1 LFIKLNSGT
10 NIQKYFTKGLKGL
23 FVTTFFLLHLLHQ
36 LKLENQ
42 VFKKETE
49 YALRALVYI
58 QLQNS
63 RGRRPGIAEIA
74 SEIETPQSFTAKIL
88 QRLVKQG
95 FVESLKGINGGFFF
109 NPAKEKLHLKKVIVS
124 IEGDSLFSGCGFGLK
139 HCDENNPCPLHFSY
153 APIREAINNLV
164 SDESIQSLANKYT
177 ADNKMILSRLN
188 ITQRT

>member
-1 LFIKLNSGT
+1 M
-10 NIQKYFTKGLKGL
+10 
-23 FVTTFFLLHLLHQ
+23 
-36 LKLENQ
+36 
-42 VFKKETE
+42 FKKETE

-58 QLQNS
+58 QLQNFKE
-63 RGRRPGIAEIA
+63 RRPGITEIA

-88 QRLVKQG
+88 QRMVKQG

-109 NPAKEKLHLKKVIVS
+109 NPTKEVLPIKNIIVS

-164 SDESIQSLANKYT
+164 SDETIQGLAKKYNE
-177 ADNKMILSRLN
+177 DDKMILSRLVSL
-188 ITQRT
+188 R

>member
-1 LFIKLNSGT
+1 MI
-10 NIQKYFTKGLKGL
+10 II
-23 FVTTFFLLHLLHQ
+23 FLLHLFHQ

-63 RGRRPGIAEIA
+63 KERRPGIAEIA
-74 SEIETPQSFTAKIL
+74 TEIETPQSFTAKIL

-95 FVESLKGINGGFFF
+95 FVESMKGINGGFFF
-109 NPAKEKLHLKKVIVS
+109 NSAKENLPLKKVIVS

-139 HCDENNPCPLHFSY
+139 HCDENNPCPLHYSY
-153 APIREAINNLV
+153 APIREAINKLV
-164 SDESIQSLANKYT
+164 SDETIQSLANKYN
-177 ADNKMILSRLN
+177 ADDKMILSRFN
-188 ITQRT
+188 ISQRQ

>member
-1 LFIKLNSGT
+1 MIT
-10 NIQKYFTKGLKGL
+10 I
-23 FVTTFFLLHLLHQ
+23 FLLHLYHHS
-36 LKLENQ
+36 KNKNQ

-63 RGRRPGIAEIA
+63 KERRPGIAEIA

-95 FVESLKGINGGFFF
+95 FVESMKGINGGFFF
-109 NPAKEKLHLKKVIVS
+109 NSAKENLPLKKVIVS

-139 HCDENNPCPLHFSY
+139 HCDENNPSPLHYSY
-153 APIREAINNLV
+153 APIREAINKLV
-164 SDESIQSLANKYT
+164 SDETIQSLANKYN
-177 ADNKMILSRLN
+177 ADDKMILSRFN
-188 ITQRT
+188 ISQRQ

>member
-1 LFIKLNSGT
+1 MIT
-10 NIQKYFTKGLKGL
+10 I
-23 FVTTFFLLHLLHQ
+23 FLLHLLHQ
-36 LKLENQ
+36 LKIENQ

-63 RGRRPGIAEIA
+63 KERRPGIAEIA

-109 NPAKEKLHLKKVIVS
+109 NPTKEDLPLKKVIVS
-124 IEGDSLFSGCGFGLK
+124 IEGDSLFRGCGFGLK

-164 SDESIQSLANKYT
+164 SNETIQSLALKYN
-177 ADNKMILSRLN
+177 ADDRIILNRLM
-188 ITQRT
+188 TYR

>member
-1 LFIKLNSGT
+1 M
-10 NIQKYFTKGLKGL
+10 
-23 FVTTFFLLHLLHQ
+23 
-36 LKLENQ
+36 
-42 VFKKETE
+42 FKKETE

-63 RGRRPGIAEIA
+63 KERRPGIAEIA

-109 NPAKEKLHLKKVIVS
+109 NPSKEELPLKKIIVS

-139 HCDENNPCPLHFSY
+139 QCDENNPCPLHFNY
-153 APIREAINNLV
+153 APIRDAIEKLV
-164 SDESIQSLANKYT
+164 TEETIQGLARKFGENAKIT
-177 ADNKMILSRLN
+177 LSRIIPMN
-188 ITQRT
+188 P